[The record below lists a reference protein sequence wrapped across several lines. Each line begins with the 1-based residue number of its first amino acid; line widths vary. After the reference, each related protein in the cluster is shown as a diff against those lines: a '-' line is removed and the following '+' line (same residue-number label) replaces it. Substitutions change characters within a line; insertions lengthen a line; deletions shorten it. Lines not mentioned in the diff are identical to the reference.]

1 MTVRSVT
8 HLLYGMFAGCIMYT
22 RHTLTHTNSLVLN
35 SIITHCRGD
44 RGDTYIYLIKA
55 ANADL
60 KLTVLTQ
67 KVSKISVYKMRGK
80 KSEWEDTQ

>member
-22 RHTLTHTNSLVLN
+22 RHTLTHTNS
-35 SIITHCRGD
+35 IITHCRGN

-60 KLTVLTQ
+60 RLTVLTQ

-80 KSEWEDTQ
+80 KSEWEDT